1 MGGVQ
6 PSVVPGCT
14 PNGAG
19 TLAMAKKRLGLKGR
33 SIALCVLLILG
44 TVGLLSAILICQ
56 HHRHSIQQLTD
67 HALTHARAVAHSAEP
82 AILLNDRKALRR
94 VVLGASGDGSAAVA
108 RIIDTKGKILAT
120 YRRCSKCIPELEVDP
135 THPIRGPIDRRTSRI
150 ERTDTQLLVVVPICP
165 DTGEID
171 IGIVQDEESEQ
182 AKPDSPVGFLQ
193 LVYDLQQVQSQIAKH
208 IISVSTT
215 SVVIIALGIVITI
228 VVVRRL
234 LTPVADLVATTTA
247 IADGD
252 LRKRASVTAVGEIG
266 DLARAFNH
274 MADRLQESYESI
286 EKKVEERTAELIR
299 ANKAKSDFLA
309 NMSHEIR
316 TPMTAILG
324 FSENLLEP
332 DLPESDRL
340 DAIRTIHRN
349 GERLLSLINDIL
361 DITKIEAGK
370 LQLERIR
377 CSPFEVVAEI
387 QSLMRVRAD
396 AKGLYFKVDHVGRIP
411 ETLETDPGRLR
422 QILINLIGNAIKFTE
437 GGGVRLMMCLVSDEG
452 AEPMMHF
459 DVIDTGIGMDPNQA
473 AKVFNPFTQADET
486 MTRKFGGTG
495 LGLSIS
501 KRLAQMLG
509 GDITVD
515 SQPGHGSTFTVSIP
529 TGPLDGVKMIDRPRQ
544 RTIEGA
550 KQPANALTPE
560 RSSLLGCRVLLAE
573 DGPDNQRLISFV
585 LGQAGADVA
594 VVENG
599 QLAVDQAMEADRASK
614 PFDVVLMDM
623 QMPVLDG
630 YAATRLLRGKGYA
643 GPILALTAHAM
654 ANDRQKC
661 IKAGCDAYATK
672 PIDRTKLVTL
682 VTQHAR
688 KQDAL
693 HAAISRQP
701 ATASSDAPEP
711 IPNPSGPLLSDFA
724 DDPDM
729 AELVREFV
737 GNLPTRVEAIREFLA
752 TSDLAAL
759 STLAHQLKGAA
770 GGYGFPTLSECAGQ
784 LEHTAKTAEDLAS
797 LSEQFQDL
805 AAQCG
810 RAEAPTHTG
819 T

>member
-1 MGGVQ
+1 
-6 PSVVPGCT
+6 
-14 PNGAG
+14 
-19 TLAMAKKRLGLKGR
+19 MAKRHLGLKGR

-44 TVGLLSAILICQ
+44 TAGLLSAILICQ
-56 HHRHSIQQLTD
+56 HYKHSIQQLTD

-82 AILLNDRKALRR
+82 AILLNDQKALQR

-108 RIIDTKGKILAT
+108 RIIDTKGKVLAT
-120 YRRCSKCIPELEVDP
+120 YRRCSDCLPEIEVDP
-135 THPIRGPIDRRTSRI
+135 ARPIHGPIDRRTSRI
-150 ERTDTQLLVVVPICP
+150 ERTDAQLLVVVPIWP

-171 IGIVQDEESEQ
+171 IGIVQDEGGEP
-182 AKPDSPVGFLQ
+182 AKADSPVGFLQ
-193 LVYDLQQVQSQIAKH
+193 LVYDLQEVQPDITEH

-215 SVVIIALGIVITI
+215 SVVIVALGIVITI

-286 EKKVEERTAELIR
+286 EKTVEERTAELIR

-349 GERLLSLINDIL
+349 GEHLLSLINDIL

-411 ETLETDPGRLR
+411 ETFETDPGRLR

-437 GGGVRLMMCLVSDEG
+437 RGGVRLMMCLVNHEG

-459 DVIDTGIGMDPNQA
+459 DVIDTGIGMDPDQA

-486 MTRKFGGTG
+486 MARKFGGTG

-515 SQPGHGSTFTVSIP
+515 SQPGHGSTFTVSIA
-529 TGPLDGVKMIDRPRQ
+529 TGPLDGVEMIDRPRQ
-544 RTIEGA
+544 RAVEETR
-550 KQPANALTPE
+550 QSANALTPE
-560 RSSLLGCRVLLAE
+560 QPSLPGSRVLLAE

-585 LGQAGADVA
+585 LGQAGAEVV

-599 QLAVDQAMEADRASK
+599 QLAVDQATQAGRDGK

-630 YAATRLLRGKGYA
+630 YAATRLLRSKGYA

-672 PIDRTKLVTL
+672 PIDRAKLVAL
-682 VTQHAR
+682 VAQHAR
-688 KQDAL
+688 RPDAL
-693 HAAISRQP
+693 PAPAPSRPVAACSNAP
-701 ATASSDAPEP
+701 AP
-711 IPNPSGPLLSDFA
+711 IPDPSEPLLSDFA

-729 AELVREFV
+729 AELILEFV
-737 GNLPTRVEAIREFLA
+737 GNLPTRLEAIRQSLDA
-752 TSDLAAL
+752 SDLGAL

-770 GGYGFPTLSECAGQ
+770 GGYGFPTLSECARQ
-784 LEHTAKTAEDLAS
+784 LELAAKTAEDLAS
-797 LSEQFQDL
+797 LSEQVQDL

-810 RAEAPTHTG
+810 RAQTSTHTG

>member
-1 MGGVQ
+1 
-6 PSVVPGCT
+6 
-14 PNGAG
+14 
-19 TLAMAKKRLGLKGR
+19 MAKKCLGLKGR

-44 TVGLLSAILICQ
+44 TVGTLSAILICQ
-56 HHRHSIQQLTD
+56 HYKHSIQHLTD

-82 AILLNDRKALRR
+82 AVLLNDKKALQR

-108 RIIDTKGKILAT
+108 RIIDTKGKVLAT
-120 YRRCSKCIPELEVDP
+120 YRRCRECTPEIEIDP
-135 THPIRGPIDRRTSRI
+135 AHPMRSPIDRGTSRI
-150 ERTDTQLLVVVPICP
+150 ERTDAQLLVVVPIWP
-165 DTGEID
+165 DTAELD
-171 IGIVQDEESEQ
+171 IGIVQDEEGQ
-182 AKPDSPVGFLQ
+182 RARTDSPVGFLQ
-193 LVYDLQQVQSQIAKH
+193 LVYDLQEVQSDITEH
-208 IISVSTT
+208 IISVGRM
-215 SVVIIALGIVITI
+215 SVAIVTLGIVITI

-252 LRKRASVTAVGEIG
+252 LRKRATTTAVGEIG

-286 EKKVEERTAELIR
+286 EKTVKERTAELIR

-332 DLPESDRL
+332 DLPEPDRL

-349 GERLLSLINDIL
+349 GDHLLSLINDIL

-370 LQLERIR
+370 LKLERIR

-411 ETLETDPGRLR
+411 ETIETDPGRLR

-437 GGGVRLMMCLVSDEG
+437 RGGVRLMMCLVDDEG

-459 DVIDTGIGMDPNQA
+459 DVIDTGIGMDPDQET
-473 AKVFNPFTQADET
+473 KVFNPFTQADET

-509 GDITVD
+509 GDITID
-515 SQPGHGSTFTVSIP
+515 SQPGHGSTFTVSIA
-529 TGPLDGVKMIDRPRQ
+529 TGPLDGVEMTDRPRQ
-544 RTIEGA
+544 RTVEA
-550 KQPANALTPE
+550 TRQSESTPMPE
-560 RSSLLGCRVLLAE
+560 PSSLLGCRVLLAE

-599 QLAVDQAMEADRASK
+599 QLAVDQTLKAGQDGK
-614 PFDVVLMDM
+614 PFNVVLMDM
-623 QMPVLDG
+623 QMPILDG
-630 YAATRLLRGKGYA
+630 YAATRLLRSKKYN

-661 IKAGCDAYATK
+661 MKAGCDAYATK
-672 PIDRTKLVTL
+672 PIDRAKLVAL
-682 VTQHAR
+682 VAQYAR
-688 KQDAL
+688 KPDAPPESSPSQTV
-693 HAAISRQP
+693 AAR
-701 ATASSDAPEP
+701 SDAPTP
-711 IPNPSGPLLSDFA
+711 VSNPSEPLLSDFA

-729 AELVREFV
+729 AELILEFV
-737 GNLPTRVEAIREFLA
+737 SNLPSRLEAIRQSLA
-752 TSDLAAL
+752 ASDLAAL
-759 STLAHQLKGAA
+759 STLSHQLKGAA
-770 GGYGFPTLSECAGQ
+770 GGYGFPTLSKCAAQ
-784 LEHTAKTAEDLAS
+784 LERTARTAEDLAS
-797 LSEQFQDL
+797 LREQVEDL
-805 AAQCG
+805 ADQCG
-810 RAEAPTHTG
+810 RAQASTHTG